1 MANTSARTL
10 RLLSLLQ
17 THRYWPG
24 EELAGRLD
32 VSVRT
37 LRRDI
42 DRLRELGYPVR
53 ANRGIDGGYQLAAG
67 AALPPLVVD
76 DDEAVALAV
85 GMQSAIGGAVPGME
99 ETAVRALTKVV
110 QVMPAR
116 LRKRVEALQQVTVP
130 LQWRSTADSDAGLD
144 HALLIMVAQSCR
156 DSERLE
162 FDYTARDDTS
172 THRRVEPHRL
182 VSVGRRLYL
191 VAYDLT
197 RQDWRS
203 FRVDRMAD
211 PQQVRVPFRP
221 REIPGGDPAEF
232 VRAGLRRPSTQ
243 VVVRIEVQADAEYV
257 RERIGPWSQ
266 IEAIDAN
273 RSLARIEAESFAWVL
288 MGLIALEAEATVL
301 DPPEFRDYLAGHG
314 ERFLRTAKSEK

>member
-24 EELAGRLD
+24 EELAARLE

-53 ANRGIDGGYQLAAG
+53 ANRGLDGGYQLAAG

-85 GMQSAIGGAVPGME
+85 GMQSAIGGSAPGME

-130 LQWRSTADSDAGLD
+130 LQWRSRSDETTLD
-144 HALLIMVAQSCR
+144 HALLITVAQCCR

-162 FDYTARDDTS
+162 FDYVARDETS

-203 FRVDRMAD
+203 FRVDRMAR
-211 PQQVRVPFRP
+211 PEQARVPFRP

-232 VRAGLRRPSTQ
+232 VRAGLRRPASQ
-243 VVVRIEVQADAEYV
+243 VVVELEVQADEEYV
-257 RERIGPWSQ
+257 RSRIGRWAT
-266 IEAIDAN
+266 IEAIDEH
-273 RSLARIEAESFAWVL
+273 RSRARIEADAYEWVM
-288 MGLIALEAEATVL
+288 MGLITLEAEATVIE
-301 DPPEFRDYLAGHG
+301 PAEFRDHLNGHA
-314 ERFLRTAKSEK
+314 ERLLRMTTGQ

>member
-17 THRYWPG
+17 THRHWPG
-24 EELAGRLD
+24 PELAGRLD

-37 LRRDI
+37 LRRDV

-53 ANRGIDGGYQLAAG
+53 ADRGLAGGYQLAPG

-116 LRKRVEALQQVTVP
+116 LRKRVEALRQVTVP
-130 LQWRSTADSDAGLD
+130 VPWRSSGGDSGLD
-144 HALLIMVAQSCR
+144 HALLITVAQSCR
-156 DSERLE
+156 DCERLD
-162 FDYTARDDTS
+162 FDYVARDES
-172 THRRVEPHRL
+172 ATHRRVEPHRL

-243 VVVRIEVQADAEYV
+243 VEVELEVQADAEYV
-257 RERIGPWSQ
+257 RSRIGPWAQ
-266 IEAIDAN
+266 VTAIDAT
-273 RSLARIEAESFAWVL
+273 RSRARIEAESYAWVL
-288 MGLIALEAEATVL
+288 LGLTLLEAEATVIE
-301 DPPEFRDYLAGHG
+301 PSEFREYLTVHG
-314 ERFLRTAKSEK
+314 ERFLRAASEK

>member
-1 MANTSARTL
+1 MANTSSRTL

-24 EELAGRLD
+24 QELAGRLE

-53 ANRGIDGGYQLAAG
+53 ANRGLEGGYQLAAG

-99 ETAVRALTKVV
+99 ESAVRAWAKVV

-130 LQWRSTADSDAGLD
+130 LQWRTSDNDRGLD
-144 HALLIMVAQSCR
+144 HALLITVAQSCR

-162 FDYTARDDTS
+162 FDYVARDENS

-191 VAYDLT
+191 VAFDLT

-203 FRVDRMAD
+203 FRVDRMTD
-211 PQQVRVPFRP
+211 PQQVRMPFRP

-243 VVVRIEVQADAEYV
+243 IVVELEVHADAEYV
-257 RERIGPWSQ
+257 RSRIGQWAE
-266 IEAIDAN
+266 IEPVDEN
-273 RSLARIEAESFAWVL
+273 RTAARIEADSFAWVV
-288 MGLIALEAEATVL
+288 MGLIALEAEATVVE
-301 DPPEFRDYLAGHG
+301 PAEFRDYLTVHG
-314 ERFLRTAKSEK
+314 NRLLRTAKSAN

>member
-24 EELAGRLD
+24 QELAGRLD

-42 DRLRELGYPVR
+42 DRLRELGYPVN
-53 ANRGIDGGYQLAAG
+53 ANRGLEGGYQLAAG

-130 LQWRSTADSDAGLD
+130 MQWRSSADDTALD
-144 HALLIMVAQSCR
+144 HALLITVAQSCR

-162 FDYTARDDTS
+162 FDYVARDETA

-191 VAYDLT
+191 VAFDLT

-203 FRVDRMAD
+203 FRVDRMAE
-211 PQQVRVPFRP
+211 PQQVRMPFRP

-243 VVVRIEVQADAEYV
+243 VVVELEVQADAEYV
-257 RERIGPWSQ
+257 RSRIGAWS
-266 IEAIDAN
+266 EVVEIDEN
-273 RSLARIEAESFAWVL
+273 RSRARIDAESFAWVV
-288 MGLIALEAEATVL
+288 MGLITLEAEATVVG
-301 DPPEFRDYLAGHG
+301 PPEFRDYLTAHG
-314 ERFLRTAKSEK
+314 ERLLRTARSEK